1 MEERISGRKP
11 NYGFFSRLTYGVGEI
26 FGGGCFVII
35 NAFFL
40 VFLTDALGM
49 NPVLAGTIPM
59 IGKIWDAITDPIM
72 GNIVERTKSKYGAK
86 RFYIMVGSIASAITF
101 VLMWIN
107 IHSPSMTANYVFYL
121 VMYCLFNTGFTVLSV
136 PYNGLLPD
144 MMDDY
149 AMRAKFS
156 NMRMVFSTLGAAIC
170 GLVPGM
176 LIKQTFDPSQYM
188 SCMLLFG
195 AIFFVCSITVFFG
208 TWEKQK
214 EPVKMTLLESF
225 TQAASVFRSRAFLVF
240 LGLYLFGQGG
250 MDVVSG
256 MSVYYVQHALGAY
269 GKHVLIFSS
278 LQLPWYVVI
287 LGVLM
292 LSQLVGMLIFGPV
305 MSKTSKKL
313 AILIAA
319 PVRLAGS
326 IGLLFFSHHGAPL
339 IPILALAALIGL
351 GNAGSLTGIFAVMAD
366 MTDVDELITSIRRP
380 GIVSSMATFIRK
392 IASGFSVAI
401 IGFMLTA
408 VHYNE
413 TLANAGLEQTAATQ
427 HGIGICFVLAPAI
440 MSALL
445 LVCAV
450 LFPVTDKEFKMVQK
464 DIARRK
470 GTEESLAS
478 EEEKAALRRVTG
490 FAYEDLWSPLNAT
503 LKKKG

>member
-72 GNIVERTKSKYGAK
+72 GNIVERTRSKYGPK
-86 RFYIMVGSIASAITF
+86 RFYILVGSIASAITF

-107 IHSPSMTANYVFYL
+107 IHSPSVTANYVFYL

-149 AMRAKFS
+149 AVRARFS

-176 LIKQTFDPSQYM
+176 LIKQTYDPSQYM

-195 AIFFVCSITVFFG
+195 ALFFVVSITV
-208 TWEKQK
+208 
-214 EPVKMTLLESF
+214 
-225 TQAASVFRSRAFLVF
+225 
-240 LGLYLFGQGG
+240 
-250 MDVVSG
+250 
-256 MSVYYVQHALGAY
+256 HALGAY
-269 GKHVLIFSS
+269 PAYYI
-278 LQLPWYVVI
+278 PI
-287 LGVLM
+287 LAVLM
-292 LSQLVGMLIFGPV
+292 VAQLVGMLIFGPV

-319 PVRLAGS
+319 PVRLVGVL
-326 IGLLFFSHHGAPL
+326 GLLAFSHHGAPL

-351 GNAGSLTGIFAVMAD
+351 GNAGSLTGIFAIMAD

-392 IASGFSVAI
+392 IASGLSVAI

-464 DIARRK
+464 DVARRK
-470 GTEESLAS
+470 GTEQSEAS
-478 EEEKAALRRVTG
+478 EEEKAALRKVTG
-490 FAYEDLWSPLNAT
+490 FDYEDLWNPLNAT

>member
-72 GNIVERTKSKYGAK
+72 GNIVERTRSKYGPK
-86 RFYIMVGSIASAITF
+86 RFYILVGSIASAITF

-107 IHSPSMTANYVFYL
+107 IHSPSVTANYVFYL

-149 AMRAKFS
+149 AVRAKFS

-176 LIKQTFDPSQYM
+176 LIKQTYDPSQYM

-195 AIFFVCSITVFFG
+195 ALFFVVSITVFFG

-225 TQAASVFRSRAFLVF
+225 TQAASVFRSRSFLIF

-250 MDVVSG
+250 MDFISG
-256 MSVYYVQHALGAY
+256 MAVYYVQHALGAY
-269 GKHVLIFSS
+269 PAYYI
-278 LQLPWYVVI
+278 PI
-287 LGVLM
+287 LAVLM
-292 LSQLVGMLIFGPV
+292 VAQLVGMLIFGPV
-305 MSKTSKKL
+305 MSKT
-313 AILIAA
+313 
-319 PVRLAGS
+319 
-326 IGLLFFSHHGAPL
+326 
-339 IPILALAALIGL
+339 
-351 GNAGSLTGIFAVMAD
+351 AGSLTGIFAIMAD

-392 IASGFSVAI
+392 IASGLSVAI

-464 DIARRK
+464 DVARRK
-470 GTEESLAS
+470 GTEQSEAS
-478 EEEKAALRRVTG
+478 EEEKAALRKVTG
-490 FAYEDLWSPLNAT
+490 FDYEDLWNPLNAT
-503 LKKKG
+503 LKRKG